1 MGREMND
8 ELRIERFP
16 LGIVIIAVVMF
27 FAGFGTSL
35 YWILRWSGRP
45 VAETL
50 PVGSEV
56 YKAFVYPDLVSSA
69 LLFVG
74 AVGLLKMRKY
84 GFVIALLGLGMWLHD
99 LLLIFG
105 LTMWKR
111 IGFVGPCLL
120 FVLFSVGYLWNNRSL
135 FR

>member
-1 MGREMND
+1 
-8 ELRIERFP
+8 
-16 LGIVIIAVVMF
+16 VVMF

-45 VAETL
+45 VTETL
-50 PVGSEV
+50 PVGAEV
-56 YKAFVYPDLVSSA
+56 YKAFVYPDLVLSA

-74 AVGLLKMRKY
+74 AFGLLKMRKY

-99 LLLIFG
+99 LLFIFG
-105 LTMWKR
+105 LTKWER
-111 IGFVGPCLL
+111 IGFVGSCSL
-120 FVLFSVGYLWNNRSL
+120 FVFFSIGYLWNNRKL